1 MEIAM
6 KRSCAVLLLCTIL
19 LCSCVSNER
28 QSYVAQSA
36 VESQAETDTAYESI
50 ERKSA
55 SGYSSKYF
63 AKKDDSCV
71 LSIDIPKD
79 WTLSEA
85 DGSYNILRDNAVI
98 GNISYGDADTDGWTS
113 VFSKSEQLSS
123 ISFKKHVERNDKED
137 RAEYR
142 YRVIYEYTDRNDSRK
157 MTLCVDCAEVDKM
170 TESKLQMN
178 AVLKDKISSDTLGV
192 LSDIKNAD
200 SILILGNSFIG
211 TSDIEAILYEMLY
224 RNGKNCHVLGLSR
237 GYATVE
243 TYINDTALMRDVRS
257 GLYDAVFICGFY
269 NSSEIDNLRILK
281 NECDAPKTK
290 LVIFPAHNEN
300 SGVISQACRQF
311 PELTCLN
318 WKNEIDALI
327 KKGVARSDF
336 CINDQHQHSTEL
348 AGYVGA
354 HMIYRALYGTV
365 PAKPYINAIEHSL
378 VDKLGDYVTK
388 GDIVE
393 IDTAKINI
401 LG

>member
-1 MEIAM
+1 M
-6 KRSCAVLLLCTIL
+6 KRLCIILVLLALL
-19 LCSCVSNER
+19 LCSCVPDAKEG
-28 QSYVAQSA
+28 YVAESA
-36 VESQAETDTAYESI
+36 TDSEDGSSSADYERI
-50 ERKSA
+50 ERFQS
-55 SGYSSKYF
+55 SGYCKQYF
-63 AKKDDSCV
+63 AKENDTCV
-71 LSIDIPKD
+71 LSLDMPLE
-79 WTLSEA
+79 WTLRRV
-85 DGSYNILRDNAVI
+85 DGRLDILRNDSVI
-98 GNISYGDADTDGWTS
+98 GSICSDKAQDTEEWTEVS
-113 VFSKSEQLSS
+113 TDKSDVAG
-123 ISFKKHVERNDKED
+123 ISFEKYIERQGKGDD
-137 RAEYR
+137 SEYR
-142 YRVIYEYTDRNDSRK
+142 YRFVYKYKDISTPHTV
-157 MTLCVDCAEVDKM
+157 TLCVALSEVDKM
-170 TESKLQMN
+170 TESKIELSALVKNKKQ
-178 AVLKDKISSDTLGV
+178 SDTLGV
-192 LSDIKNAD
+192 LSDIKDAS

-243 TYINDTALMRDVRS
+243 TYINDTALMREVRS

-281 NECDAPKTK
+281 NECDASKTK

-300 SGVISQACRQF
+300 SGVISQACRKF

-318 WKNEIDALI
+318 WKNEIDSLI
-327 KKGVARSDF
+327 KDGVSRSQF
-336 CINDQHQHSTEL
+336 CINDQHQHSTPL

-388 GDIVE
+388 GDVVE